1 MIGGIKRRFVKSIE
15 EDPWEIDQELEP
27 ELETDSEEASEL
39 QTDATI
45 VPAGTVVA
53 PPAPANDVNSGEYY
67 KSLVR
72 TAIQN
77 GGKYGDHQIPIP
89 WLRMILAGLEWRR
102 VDPDMMWYGIDGSG
116 QAGEP
121 LPEIPAYDDLFPSD
135 RDAPTGP
142 GPR

>member
-15 EDPWEIDQELEP
+15 KDPWEIDQELEP
-27 ELETDSEEASEL
+27 ELETDSKEASGL
-39 QTDATI
+39 QTGAA
-45 VPAGTVVA
+45 VGPAGTVIA
-53 PPAPANDVNSGEYY
+53 PPTSTNDVNSGEYY

-102 VDPDMMWYGIDGSG
+102 LDPDMMWYGMDVSG